1 MNGLFLLSFI
11 MLLTS
16 WGIKVQIALVPYNRF
31 AKVNPIKIIKTLEY
45 TNTLSIPI
53 AIGNHTGSRMFKIN
67 VRI

>member
-16 WGIKVQIALVPYNRF
+16 WGILVQIALVPFNRCVK
-31 AKVNPIKIIKTLEY
+31 ANPIKIIKILEY
-45 TNTLSIPI
+45 TNTLTIPI
-53 AIGNHTGSRMFKIN
+53 AIGHLSGSRMFKVK